1 MKVILKEDV
10 KNLGEEG
17 DIVEV
22 KAGYARN
29 FLMPRGKVVP
39 WTWGNVRILEQ
50 QQAAIEKRK
59 AEKREAAKSAKE
71 KIESMNL
78 VLPVPAGDTGK
89 LFGSVNNA
97 TIADALAK
105 EGIEVERKRIEIVGT
120 HVKMV
125 GNYTAKIRLYGDE
138 VAVLNFT
145 VEGVSTTTTTKTKK
159 GDEPVASV
167 QTEEAKADPVVE
179 EAVQE
184 TADENAQA

>member
-1 MKVILKEDV
+1 MKVILKQDV

-29 FLMPRGKVVP
+29 FLIPRGKVVA

-50 QQAAIEKRK
+50 QQTAIEKRK

-71 KIESMNL
+71 KIESLHL

-125 GNYTAKIRLYGDE
+125 GNYSAKIRLYGEE
-138 VAVLNFT
+138 VAILNFV
-145 VEGVSTTTTTKTKK
+145 VEGVSTSTAGKASKK
-159 GDEPVASV
+159 E
-167 QTEEAKADPVVE
+167 
-179 EAVQE
+179 E
-184 TADENAQA
+184 TATSQEKAPAEKSEEVKEESSSDEQ